1 MQAESAAASRKEDV
15 LVAEKAVQSGERAL
29 KELLSKDAYA
39 ISGKEIVP
47 VGDGTLRPAGGSLR
61 EAVNSAIEARPEYLE
76 AKSVLERNNIEI
88 RYTENQ
94 TYPEVDLEASYGYNG
109 LGDSFSDSF
118 SNLDD
123 NPEWRLGLLFRYPLG
138 SRGARG
144 ELEAARLQALQS
156 KIRLK
161 RIEQGMIL
169 KLDEALK
176 EIATDAKRLEAA
188 GEAVRLAEETL
199 SAEEK
204 KLEAGR
210 STTFN
215 VLRIQ
220 DDLLQSRLKRLAA
233 VSDYNKV
240 LLRFYREKGTLL
252 EELGINIKSASEV
265 R

>member
-1 MQAESAAASRKEDV
+1 
-15 LVAEKAVQSGERAL
+15 
-29 KELLSKDAYA
+29 
-39 ISGKEIVP
+39 
-47 VGDGTLRPAGGSLR
+47 
-61 EAVNSAIEARPEYLE
+61 
-76 AKSVLERNNIEI
+76 
-88 RYTENQ
+88 
-94 TYPEVDLEASYGYNG
+94 
-109 LGDSFSDSF
+109 
-118 SNLDD
+118 
-123 NPEWRLGLLFRYPLG
+123 
-138 SRGARG
+138 
-144 ELEAARLQALQS
+144 
-156 KIRLK
+156 
-161 RIEQGMIL
+161 MIL

>member
-1 MQAESAAASRKEDV
+1 M
-15 LVAEKAVQSGERAL
+15 
-29 KELLSKDAYA
+29 
-39 ISGKEIVP
+39 P